1 MNNNQDIFSSCM
13 ADMAASL
20 ELVSELENEL
30 GNVQNQSGSAD
41 NELENQKR
49 KKSEPR
55 AWAI

>member
-1 MNNNQDIFSSCM
+1 MNNNQDIFSSCL

-30 GNVQNQSGSAD
+30 GNVQNQSGGKDS
-41 NELENQKR
+41 ELENQKY
-49 KKSEPR
+49 KKTEPR

>member
-1 MNNNQDIFSSCM
+1 MNNNQDIFSSCL

-30 GNVQNQSGSAD
+30 GNIQNQSGGRDS
-41 NELENQKR
+41 ELENPKH